1 MTVSRRARLL
11 SAIGAIALV
20 PAALT
25 ACSGGAGGQSAADA
39 CKVAQDT
46 FTEVSSDMG
55 GLSSMMSD
63 PEGMKQMI
71 ADLDTKIAEGG
82 EKITNEEVK
91 SVYDDFGAG
100 ITTISESLDAMADD
114 PTSVDTEALTEASE
128 KLTTAGTDLA
138 EVCG

>member
-1 MTVSRRARLL
+1 
-11 SAIGAIALV
+11 
-20 PAALT
+20 
-25 ACSGGAGGQSAADA
+25 
-39 CKVAQDT
+39 
-46 FTEVSSDMG
+46 
-55 GLSSMMSD
+55 D